1 MPQKKYSGPE
11 RRKYFRHN
19 LIYVPK
25 KTAILSIGHH
35 RFNVLDLSDG
45 GLRFINDKGI
55 ALANRIQGTLI
66 LSETD
71 TRKISGEIVWEIGD
85 ETGLAFI

>member
-1 MPQKKYSGPE
+1 MPQKKYNGPE

-19 LIYVPK
+19 IIYVPRK
-25 KTAILSIGHH
+25 KAILSIDHH
-35 RFNVLDLSDG
+35 RFDVLDLSDD
-45 GLRFINDKGI
+45 GLRFINDKNI

-71 TRKISGEIVWEIGD
+71 TRKISGEIAWQDGDEIG
-85 ETGLAFI
+85 LKFL